1 MKSAAIALFS
11 LTLLTPLAA
20 WGEQYRLD
28 PAATEIKFS
37 INSFGLF
44 SIDGIFSRASGELS
58 FDAARPEATQ
68 ASVIIETDS
77 VDTGRKSRDQ
87 ELRGADFFASDLF
100 PTLVFRSTALTKTG
114 DETALLTGDVTLRGV
129 TKPMQL
135 NVIFGSAHLP
145 PTRPGEH
152 PHPRIAFS
160 AKGFI
165 TRSEFG
171 MTRYLPF
178 LSDRVTLSI
187 SAEAV
192 NY

>member
-1 MKSAAIALFS
+1 MKSATIALFA

-20 WGEQYRLD
+20 WSEQYRLD
-28 PAATEIKFS
+28 PAATEIEFS
-37 INSFGLF
+37 IQSFGLF

-58 FDAARPEATQ
+58 FDAATPQSMQ
-68 ASVIIETDS
+68 ASVSIETGS
-77 VDTGRKSRDQ
+77 VQTGRASRDQ
-87 ELRGADFFASDLF
+87 ELRGADFFASDIF
-100 PTLVFRSTALTKTG
+100 PTLVFHSSSLTKTG
-114 DETALLTGDVTLRGV
+114 DQTALLMGEVTLRGI
-129 TKPMQL
+129 TRPMQL
-135 NVIFGSAHLP
+135 EVIFGSPRLP
-145 PTRPGEH
+145 PTLPGEP

-160 AKGFI
+160 AKGHI